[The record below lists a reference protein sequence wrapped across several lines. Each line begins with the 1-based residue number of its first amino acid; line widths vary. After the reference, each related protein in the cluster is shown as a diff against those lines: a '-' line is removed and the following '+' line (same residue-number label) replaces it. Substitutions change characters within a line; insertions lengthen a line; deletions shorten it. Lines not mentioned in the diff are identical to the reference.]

1 MNKIYN
7 RFTSEIIIE
16 GKGSVKKLVEKNYAD
31 LRNANLGNANLR
43 NADLR
48 NANLGNAN
56 LRNANLRNA
65 NLRNADLR
73 NANLRYANLRYADL
87 GNADL
92 RNADLRNANLRIFCA
107 NNLCQHHVHVSY
119 QIYHQGYMTLDTGEQ
134 VSHYLYRRING
145 EDIEVLMFCEV
156 CKNAIDM
163 TERR

>member
-16 GKGSVKKLVEKNYAD
+16 GKGSVKKLVEKNYA
-31 LRNANLGNANLR
+31 NLR
-43 NADLR
+43 YADLG

-73 NANLRYANLRYADL
+73 NANL
-87 GNADL
+87 G
-92 RNADLRNANLRIFCA
+92 NANLRIFCA

>member
-43 NADLR
+43 NA
-48 NANLGNAN
+48 
-56 LRNANLRNA
+56 NLRNA

-73 NANLRYANLRYADL
+73 NADLRNANLRYADL
-87 GNADL
+87 GNANLRNADL
-92 RNADLRNANLRIFCA
+92 RNADLRNANLGNANLRIFCA

-119 QIYHQGYMTLDTGEQ
+119 QIYHQGYMTLDTGER
-134 VSHYLYRRING
+134 VNHYPYRRING
-145 EDIEVLMFCEV
+145 EDTEVLMFCEV
-156 CKNAIDM
+156 CKNAIYM
-163 TERR
+163 TKS

>member
-43 NADLR
+43 YANLRYAD
-48 NANLGNAN
+48 LGNAN
-56 LRNANLRNA
+56 LRNAD
-65 NLRNADLR
+65 LRNADLR

>member
-43 NADLR
+43 NA
-48 NANLGNAN
+48 N

-73 NANLRYANLRYADL
+73 NANL
-87 GNADL
+87 G
-92 RNADLRNANLRIFCA
+92 NANLRIFCA

>member
-16 GKGSVKKLVEKNYAD
+16 GKGSVKKLVEKNYA
-31 LRNANLGNANLR
+31 NLR
-43 NADLR
+43 YADLG

-56 LRNANLRNA
+56 LRNANLRNT

-87 GNADL
+87 GNANLRNANL
-92 RNADLRNANLRIFCA
+92 RNADLRNANLGNANLRIFCA

-119 QIYHQGYMTLDTGEQ
+119 QIYHQGYMTLDTGER
-134 VSHYLYRRING
+134 VNHYPYRRING
-145 EDIEVLMFCEV
+145 EDTEVLMFCEV
-156 CKNAIDM
+156 CKNAIYM
-163 TERR
+163 TKS

>member
-16 GKGSVKKLVEKNYAD
+16 GKGSVKKLVEKNYA
-31 LRNANLGNANLR
+31 NLR
-43 NADLR
+43 YADLG

-87 GNADL
+87 GNANLRNADL
-92 RNADLRNANLRIFCA
+92 RNADLRNANLGNANLRIFCA

-119 QIYHQGYMTLDTGEQ
+119 QIYHQGYMTLDTGER
-134 VSHYLYRRING
+134 VNHYPYRRING
-145 EDIEVLMFCEV
+145 EDTEVLMFCEV
-156 CKNAIDM
+156 CKNAIYM
-163 TERR
+163 TKS

>member
-31 LRNANLGNANLR
+31 LRNANLG
-43 NADLR
+43 
-48 NANLGNAN
+48 
-56 LRNANLRNA
+56 
-65 NLRNADLR
+65 
-73 NANLRYANLRYADL
+73 
-87 GNADL
+87 
-92 RNADLRNANLRIFCA
+92 NANLRIFCA